1 MKKAASAITGMFII
15 LLSLSYSCS
24 MIPEKVT
31 LETLLDEMVD
41 RENMARFPDPYY
53 TCIQSS
59 SYDRRSVSPDSAGWF
74 ANADRSNFIR
84 TEENNGRVEQVL
96 LDAEGPGAIVRFWIT
111 FANYQENGILR
122 FYFDGENEP
131 RLSGEPFNLI
141 SRGELVSDP
150 LSASVSLL
158 TEFDR
163 RGHNLYLPIP
173 YSNHLKV
180 TYESDRVENNG
191 GKPGTEAFYYQIN
204 YRTYQGKVKVKSF
217 EMSDLLTYAERIAEV
232 QNLLANRIKSPE
244 KVKAGSLSFQNK
256 LQPGESTSFKLDGN
270 KAIRSLRLK
279 LEADNLPQALRSTVM
294 AVNFDGNR
302 TVWSPVGDFFG
313 TGYQLYPSRTWYQ
326 EVSDDGIM
334 EVFWIMPFRESCVFE
349 FTNLGSQPVE
359 IKEGSVSYS
368 KWKWGSNSMYFG
380 ASWRQY
386 THDTEKPRDLNYTI
400 LEGAGVF
407 VGDGVAL
414 FDCNPGWWGEG
425 DEKIYV
431 DNESFPSHFGT
442 GTEDY
447 YGYAWCRHPEFSHPF
462 ISQPAGYANRFVG
475 NTVNMRY
482 RALDA
487 IPFTE
492 SLRFD
497 MELLHWT
504 KTVVNFSPVSYWYMK
519 PGGICHVQPETEEAK
534 KPVIMKRQDI
544 FSPILGEKGIIEGED
559 LILSHKSNDTARVV
573 TFILPLQ
580 PRWQILEMRWTNA
593 RYDEDIAV
601 KFMSEQS
608 GDFRIKAKLSNGQDH
623 GRFSISVNDGRS
635 PVQVNSYSKEFAMTT
650 IDLGNHKINA
660 GENVIRIRCLEE
672 DPKGEAGSVFGLDNL
687 IFEKR

>member
-1 MKKAASAITGMFII
+1 
-15 LLSLSYSCS
+15 
-24 MIPEKVT
+24 
-31 LETLLDEMVD
+31 
-41 RENMARFPDPYY
+41 
-53 TCIQSS
+53 
-59 SYDRRSVSPDSAGWF
+59 
-74 ANADRSNFIR
+74 
-84 TEENNGRVEQVL
+84 
-96 LDAEGPGAIVRFWIT
+96 
-111 FANYQENGILR
+111 
-122 FYFDGENEP
+122 
-131 RLSGEPFNLI
+131 
-141 SRGELVSDP
+141 
-150 LSASVSLL
+150 
-158 TEFDR
+158 
-163 RGHNLYLPIP
+163 
-173 YSNHLKV
+173 
-180 TYESDRVENNG
+180 
-191 GKPGTEAFYYQIN
+191 
-204 YRTYQGKVKVKSF
+204 
-217 EMSDLLTYAERIAEV
+217 
-232 QNLLANRIKSPE
+232 
-244 KVKAGSLSFQNK
+244 
-256 LQPGESTSFKLDGN
+256 
-270 KAIRSLRLK
+270 
-279 LEADNLPQALRSTVM
+279 
-294 AVNFDGNR
+294 
-302 TVWSPVGDFFG
+302 
-313 TGYQLYPSRTWYQ
+313 
-326 EVSDDGIM
+326 
-334 EVFWIMPFRESCVFE
+334 
-349 FTNLGSQPVE
+349 
-359 IKEGSVSYS
+359 
-368 KWKWGSNSMYFG
+368 MYFG
-380 ASWRQY
+380 ASWKQY
-386 THDTEKPRDLNYTI
+386 THDTEKPRDLNYTT

-504 KTVVNFSPVSYWYMK
+504 KTVVNFSPVSYWYIK

-580 PRWQILEMRWTNA
+580 PRWQILEMRWANA

-601 KFMSEQS
+601 KFVSEQS
-608 GDFRIKAKLSNGQDH
+608 GVFRIKAKLSNGQDH

-635 PVQVNSYSKEFAMTT
+635 PVLVNSYAEEFALTT

-660 GENVIRIRCLEE
+660 GENIIRIRCLEKAPE
-672 DPKGEAGSVFGLDNL
+672 GEAGSVFGLDNL